1 MPTDRFQ
8 TFPGL
13 RGLTGMPVRM
23 LLFAAVLCFATAAAA
38 AERAPR
44 GMAFDVYIRL
54 EHGMTEGEL
63 VLRAGKPDRQ
73 ASEGRG
79 KAVKSY
85 YYLPTRAYP
94 YLTTVSLRSGRI
106 VNIERVRKSPK

>member
-1 MPTDRFQ
+1 
-8 TFPGL
+8 
-13 RGLTGMPVRM
+13 M
-23 LLFAAVLCFATAAAA
+23 LLLATVLWGSAVASA

-54 EHGMTEGEL
+54 EHDMTEGEL
-63 VLRAGKPDRQ
+63 VRRAGKPDRHTLDNR
-73 ASEGRG
+73 GRG
-79 KAVKSY
+79 LKSY

-106 VNIERVRKSPK
+106 INIERVRKSP

>member
-1 MPTDRFQ
+1 MS
-8 TFPGL
+8 
-13 RGLTGMPVRM
+13 VRM
-23 LLFAAVLCFATAAAA
+23 LLLAAVLCCATAAA

-73 ASEGRG
+73 APDGRG
-79 KAVKSY
+79 KGLKSY
-85 YYLPTRAYP
+85 YYLPTLAYP
-94 YLTTVSLRSGRI
+94 YLTTVTLRSGRI
-106 VNIERVRKSPK
+106 VNIERVRKSHK